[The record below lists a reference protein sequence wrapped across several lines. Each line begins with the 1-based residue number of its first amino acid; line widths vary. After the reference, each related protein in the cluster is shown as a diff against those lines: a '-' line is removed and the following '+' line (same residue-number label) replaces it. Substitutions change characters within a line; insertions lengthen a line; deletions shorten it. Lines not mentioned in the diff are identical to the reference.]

1 MANTNY
7 GEVLCQAVDEIVQ
20 KRLEGVS
27 YDQTILCTI
36 IDDDKKAEGLYIVS
50 NNGTV
55 KFEAYS
61 DNTSYRKNDNVY
73 VHIPGGDWNQQKT
86 IVSKKTNKKDEPFI
100 YKRPFETLVDITGN
114 VIAEA
119 VSARGLTANDEDT
132 MSVLLWE
139 KVEVLSSYTRLGIQ
153 AGFKS
158 LLNPFYDD
166 NGNIYNVDS
175 GDYGLKLTLTTKQ
188 DKTSEESKDV
198 VSDYVI
204 YLNCEDMN
212 GNPYDFQTYYIQEK
226 VVDISQ
232 IGTITSMKLEFYQTQ
247 GTFKSGDKILP
258 YKDFLGNKLLPN
270 LFVNEPYISLGYDTA
285 DFEDEKVLVYTLD
298 TSTYSR
304 NSEKNYKD
312 IQLRWIHK
320 LDDGTFKSIGP
331 SEEMEF
337 EVRWYKFELGH
348 SSADEYSGVYWKNW
362 SKQEHYYG
370 AGIDQWNNYI
380 IIDEEYKALVNN
392 NTSLNPS
399 FFNTKLI
406 VDNGMQNEQIKA
418 IIIYDGKPYRSNILK
433 FENENEVVN
442 KATIDAIQALSI
454 QCDDNT
460 YGNYRIYGQNGQLL
474 DQADARKPRTWV
486 PYFRSAT
493 EGEDVA
499 PTELFEA
506 EEVEWIIPTKNTML
520 KVDVSGFNEDD
531 ISYEQNNDERVHIKL
546 YPDNDPNTKD
556 FPLSY
561 TINSYYSQNYS
572 DNTIQC
578 KIVKNGITYTAVKEH
593 TFGPSGTMGSDC
605 TFVLDFEGNAVALT
619 TGDTET
625 AVIVVA
631 KLYDYENNEVDISDK
646 TIDWGWKNEEDDDN
660 EIIERVDNGVRTELK
675 LKTNSVEVN
684 YNILKA
690 SITWGD
696 GELVAYLPIPIR
708 TSTDYA
714 YISGATQVIYDSDGN
729 ISNLYANPY
738 VLYEADGTEIPASWE
753 VINNNTNEDG
763 IKYVDTNG
771 KEHIKYIYTPKI
783 SADNSL
789 KPLNFYVE
797 NACEEVCIIAKVDGS
812 IVWLQPLLI
821 MQNKYPSAMVNQWDG
836 NLDVGETDKGTI
848 LAPRLVAGKK
858 NSDNTF
864 SGVMMGDWSQTNS
877 DNSITSTTGIY
888 GFSSGEQSF
897 AFKED
902 GTAFIGKSG
911 AGRIEFDGT
920 KSIIESNA
928 YQAGYGMSIN
938 LLAGTIDA
946 HSFTLSAGRD
956 NDYNWFNP
964 TQGADRTIFIDT
976 NADFYPLQIGSNFYV
991 DWNGNVTV
999 NSGTFTGTIQA
1010 SGGYIGGWSI
1020 NNSAL
1025 TNGSTTLGADGSINI
1040 NNKFTVNSDGVL
1052 RASDVQISG
1061 QIEAD
1066 SGRIGEWYITENGDL
1081 VTRTYLD
1088 PNVVNLGMKLSQSGA
1103 IETKSE
1109 NFIVDMYGEITAKS
1123 GIIGGWNIDNTPASD
1138 SNMGLYKLIY
1148 ADLGSKKYA
1157 AFDAGAGGVTIAV
1170 GIPSSSFRLNH
1181 RAASFW
1187 VDNNGN
1193 CTTNDLTVN
1202 GTMSFTDLT
1211 IAGDFNTPSFD
1222 IDDGGTLILNQTI
1235 STINTSSYG
1244 TRCFSL
1250 DTSGNMET
1258 VSFTAD
1264 SLTTKTLQV
1273 GNYTYK
1279 NRTYIPTGYYFDTI
1293 QYTFAVVNSV
1303 YSFPYVIIDNNT
1315 YQVYGLQN
1323 TQFNIPYNISANSG
1337 VYALTE

>member
-119 VSARGLTANDEDT
+119 ISAKGLTANDEET
-132 MSVLLWE
+132 MSILLWE
-139 KVEVLSSYTRLGIQ
+139 KAEILSSYTRLGIQ

-158 LLNPFYDD
+158 LLNPFYDND
-166 NGNIYNVDS
+166 GNIYNVDS

-188 DKTSEESKDV
+188 DKTSEESEDV

-232 IGTITSMKLEFYQTQ
+232 IGTITSMKLEFYQTP

-258 YKDFLGNKLLPN
+258 YKDFLENKLLPN
-270 LFVNEPYISLGYDTA
+270 LFVSEPYVSLGYDTA
-285 DFEDEKVLVYTLD
+285 DFEDEKILVYTLD

-304 NSEKNYKD
+304 NSEKNFKD

-331 SEEMEF
+331 NEEMEF

-370 AGIDQWNNYI
+370 AGTDQWNNYV
-380 IIDEEYKALVNN
+380 IIDEEYSALANN
-392 NTSLNPS
+392 DTSLNPN

-406 VDNGMQNEQIKA
+406 VDSGMQNEQIKA
-418 IIIYDGKPYRSNILK
+418 IIIYNGKPYRSNILK

-474 DQADARKPRTWV
+474 DQADARKPRTWI
-486 PYFRSAT
+486 PYFRSAAA
-493 EGEDVA
+493 GEDVA

-520 KVDVSGFNEDD
+520 KVEPIGEHWYED
-531 ISYEQNNDERVHIKL
+531 NNDKRLHVIKK
-546 YPDNDPNTKD
+546 TKD
-556 FPLSY
+556 FHLPY

-619 TGDTET
+619 VGDTDT

-631 KLYDYENNEVDISDK
+631 KLYDYENNEVEI
-646 TIDWGWKNEEDDDN
+646 TAENEIDWDWKTSDEN
-660 EIIERVDNGVRTELK
+660 IELIKDGIRAELK
-675 LKTNSVEVN
+675 LNASSITTN
-684 YNILKA
+684 YNILQA
-690 SITWGD
+690 SIKWGD
-696 GELVAYLPIPIR
+696 GSLTAYLPIPIR

-738 VLYEADGTEIPASWE
+738 ILYETDATEASASWSIE
-753 VINNNTNEDG
+753 NGNSDEENYSPSI
-763 IKYVDTNG
+763 IIDTKG
-771 KEHIKYIYTPKI
+771 EQY
-783 SADNSL
+783 L
-789 KPLNFYVE
+789 KPLNFYVK
-797 NACEEVCIIAKVDGS
+797 NACEKVCVIASVGGTA
-812 IVWLQPLLI
+812 VWLQPLLI
-821 MQNKYPSAMVNQWDG
+821 MQNKYPSAMINQWDG
-836 NLDVGETDKGTI
+836 NLKVDEEGGTI
-848 LAPRLVAGKK
+848 LTPRLVAGKK

-864 SGVMMGDWSQTNS
+864 SGVMMGDWGKTDS
-877 DNSITSTTGIY
+877 DNSITSSTTGLY
-888 GFSSGEQSF
+888 GYYHGEQSF
-897 AFKED
+897 GFKED

-911 AGRIEFDGT
+911 GGRIEFDGT
-920 KSIIESNA
+920 NSTIQSSGYSADSGSGLKIDLNNGLLDFKAKIGGKISFSDTEAIIQSGTYNN
-928 YQAGYGMSIN
+928 GSGLGMKIDLYSGI
-938 LLAGTIDA
+938 IDA
-946 HSFTLSAGRD
+946 HSFTLTAGQYGSNPNNED
-956 NDYNWFNP
+956 NN
-964 TQGADRTIFIDT
+964 RILIDT
-976 NADFYPLQIGSNFYV
+976 NAQLYPLQISKNFKVQWDGSVDASNGTFKGRIEADEGDIAGFTIETKEITDIGYKEIRGMIHYNQDTYGGNYYGQKGVYIGTDGIGLGNGKFYV
-991 DWNGNVTV
+991 D
-999 NSGTFTGTIQA
+999 
-1010 SGGYIGGWSI
+1010 
-1020 NNSAL
+1020 
-1025 TNGSTTLGADGSINI
+1025 
-1040 NNKFTVNSDGVL
+1040 
-1052 RASDVQISG
+1052 
-1061 QIEAD
+1061 
-1066 SGRIGEWYITENGDL
+1066 
-1081 VTRTYLD
+1081 
-1088 PNVVNLGMKLSQSGA
+1088 NLGYLYA
-1103 IETKSE
+1103 DDAH
-1109 NFIVDMYGEITAKS
+1109 IVGEITATS
-1123 GIIGGWNIDNTPASD
+1123 GTIGGCIIRNGQLEVSSLMVQGIKPINI
-1138 SNMGLYKLIY
+1138 
-1148 ADLGSKKYA
+1148 
-1157 AFDAGAGGVTIAV
+1157 
-1170 GIPSSSFRLNH
+1170 
-1181 RAASFW
+1181 
-1187 VDNNGN
+1187 
-1193 CTTNDLTVN
+1193 
-1202 GTMSFTDLT
+1202 
-1211 IAGDFNTPSFD
+1211 
-1222 IDDGGTLILNQTI
+1222 
-1235 STINTSSYG
+1235 TINDWGQQFITIGATNSYLG
-1244 TRCFSL
+1244 FFGVFGC
-1250 DTSGNMET
+1250 
-1258 VSFTAD
+1258 
-1264 SLTTKTLQV
+1264 TKQD
-1273 GNYTYK
+1273 
-1279 NRTYIPTGYYFDTI
+1279 YYANQGVEQI
-1293 QYTFAVVNSV
+1293 ANILSY
-1303 YSFPYVIIDNNT
+1303 
-1315 YQVYGLQN
+1315 YGLIN
-1323 TQFNIPYNISANSG
+1323 YIF
-1337 VYALTE
+1337 

>member
-114 VIAEA
+114 VITKAI
-119 VSARGLTANDEDT
+119 SATGLTANDEET
-132 MSVLLWE
+132 RLVELW
-139 KVEVLSSYTRLGIQ
+139 KKDEVLSSYTRLGIQ

-188 DKTSEESKDV
+188 DKTSEESDDI

-232 IGTITSMKLEFYQTQ
+232 IGTITSMKLEFYQTP

-258 YKDFLGNKLLPN
+258 YKDFLGNKLLSN
-270 LFVNEPYISLGYDTA
+270 LFVSEPYISLGYDTA

-331 SEEMEF
+331 NEEMEF

-362 SKQEHYYG
+362 SKQEHYYNAETG
-370 AGIDQWNNYI
+370 LWDNNYNVLNDEYQQL
-380 IIDEEYKALVNN
+380 IDSNSEID
-392 NTSLNPS
+392 LNPS

-406 VDNGMQNEQIKA
+406 IDSGIQNEQIKA
-418 IIIYDGKPYRSNILK
+418 IIIYNGRPYRSNILK

-474 DQADARKPRTWV
+474 DQADARKPRAWV
-486 PYFRSAT
+486 PYFRSAAA
-493 EGEDVA
+493 GEDVA

-520 KVDVSGFNEDD
+520 KVDVSGFNKDN
-531 ISYEQNNDERVHIKL
+531 ISYEQNNDERLHIKL
-546 YPDNDPNTKD
+546 YQDDDPNTKD

-605 TFVLDFEGNAVALT
+605 TFVLDFEGNAAALT
-619 TGDTET
+619 VGDTEA
-625 AVIVVA
+625 AVTVVA
-631 KLYDYENNEVDISDK
+631 KLYDYENNEVEI
-646 TIDWGWKNEEDDDN
+646 TAENEIDWDWKTSDENIELIEDG
-660 EIIERVDNGVRTELK
+660 IRAELK
-675 LKTNSVEVN
+675 LNASSITTN
-684 YNILKA
+684 YNILQA
-690 SITWGD
+690 SIKWGD
-696 GELVAYLPIPIR
+696 GELIAYLPIPIR
-708 TSTDYA
+708 TSTEYA

-738 VLYEADGTEIPASWE
+738 IMYDA
-753 VINNNTNEDG
+753 
-763 IKYVDTNG
+763 NG
-771 KEHIKYIYTPKI
+771 KEVEGVLWSIVEANAELETDDQAKEKAYAYVPKI
-783 SADNSL
+783 IQDSKGNQYL
-789 KPLNFYVE
+789 KPLNFYVKDANE
-797 NACEEVCIIAKVDGS
+797 KVCLQAKLSNNVIWS
-812 IVWLQPLLI
+812 QPLLI
-821 MQNKYPSAMVNQWDG
+821 MQNRYPSAMVNQWDG
-836 NLDVGETDKGTI
+836 NLDLGETDKGTI
-848 LAPRLVAGKK
+848 MTPRLVAGKK

-864 SGVMMGDWSQTNS
+864 TGVMMGDWGKTNS
-877 DNSITSTTGIY
+877 DNSITSTVGLY

-911 AGRIEFDGT
+911 GGRIHFDGN
-920 KSIIESNA
+920 SGIIES
-928 YQAGYGMSIN
+928 
-938 LLAGTIDA
+938 GTYRANDSTKGVRIDLSNGQIDA
-946 HSFTLSAGRD
+946 HTFTLTAGISKGLISVGEDNTISIDTTDDNYPLRIGSKFKVSWDGSVEASNGVFSGKITADTGKIGDFDISAGALTVT
-956 NDYNWFNP
+956 NGSYTTTMNSNGFFSIGP
-964 TQGADRTIFIDT
+964 TIDKSSW
-976 NADFYPLQIGSNFYV
+976 ISNGEI
-991 DWNGNVTV
+991 NTGNIV
-999 NSGTFTGTIQA
+999 A
-1010 SGGYIGGWSI
+1010 SGGTIGDVKI
-1020 NNSAL
+1020 VNN
-1025 TNGSTTLGADGSINI
+1025 
-1040 NNKFTVNSDGVL
+1040 
-1052 RASDVQISG
+1052 
-1061 QIEAD
+1061 
-1066 SGRIGEWYITENGDL
+1066 
-1081 VTRTYLD
+1081 
-1088 PNVVNLGMKLSQSGA
+1088 
-1103 IETKSE
+1103 
-1109 NFIVDMYGEITAKS
+1109 
-1123 GIIGGWNIDNTPASD
+1123 
-1138 SNMGLYKLIY
+1138 
-1148 ADLGSKKYA
+1148 
-1157 AFDAGAGGVTIAV
+1157 
-1170 GIPSSSFRLNH
+1170 
-1181 RAASFW
+1181 
-1187 VDNNGN
+1187 
-1193 CTTNDLTVN
+1193 
-1202 GTMSFTDLT
+1202 
-1211 IAGDFNTPSFD
+1211 
-1222 IDDGGTLILNQTI
+1222 
-1235 STINTSSYG
+1235 
-1244 TRCFSL
+1244 
-1250 DTSGNMET
+1250 
-1258 VSFTAD
+1258 
-1264 SLTTKTLQV
+1264 TLQV
-1273 GNYTYK
+1273 NKIYSAIDTVYPILSSEITYTLNGAYISEGCAVLK
-1279 NRTYIPTGYYFDTI
+1279 IGFDSNSSKMSSVRFISDNIGFFGSTGSSQLSIYNPATYGVDYALSSIYDALI
-1293 QYTFAVVNSV
+1293 A
-1303 YSFPYVIIDNNT
+1303 
-1315 YQVYGLQN
+1315 YGLC
-1323 TQFNIPYNISANSG
+1323 YG
-1337 VYALTE
+1337 Y

>member
-119 VSARGLTANDEDT
+119 ISAKGLTANDEET
-132 MSVLLWE
+132 ISVLLWE
-139 KVEVLSSYTRLGIQ
+139 KVEILSSYTRLGIQ

-158 LLNPFYDD
+158 LLNPFYDND
-166 NGNIYNVDS
+166 GNIYNVDS

-188 DKTSEESKDV
+188 DKTSEESEDV

-232 IGTITSMKLEFYQTQ
+232 IGTITSMKLEFYQTP

-258 YKDFLGNKLLPN
+258 YKDFLENKLLPN
-270 LFVNEPYISLGYDTA
+270 LFVSEPYVSLGYDTA
-285 DFEDEKVLVYTLD
+285 DFKDEKVLVYTLD
-298 TSTYSR
+298 TSTYSK
-304 NSEKNYKD
+304 NSEKSFKD

-331 SEEMEF
+331 DEEMEF

-362 SKQEHYYG
+362 SKQEHYYNTETG
-370 AGIDQWNNYI
+370 WGSICEVLDYDYQQLVENNS
-380 IIDEEYKALVNN
+380 D
-392 NTSLNPS
+392 LNPS

-406 VDNGMQNEQIKA
+406 VDSGMQNEQIKA
-418 IIIYDGKPYRSNILK
+418 IILYNGKPYRSNILK

-454 QCDDNT
+454 QCNDNT

-486 PYFRSAT
+486 PYFRLAAA
-493 EGEDVA
+493 GEDVA
-499 PTELFEA
+499 PTELTEA

-520 KVDVSGFNEDD
+520 KVDVSGFNKDD
-531 ISYEQNNDERVHIKL
+531 ISYEENNDERVHIKL

-619 TGDTET
+619 TDDTET
-625 AVIVVA
+625 AVTVVA
-631 KLYDYENNEVDISDK
+631 KLYDYENNEVDL
-646 TIDWGWKNEEDDDN
+646 TEH
-660 EIIERVDNGVRTELK
+660 EIIWDWKVKDDKISINGDNNISKELK
-675 LKTNSVEVN
+675 LENNNISTN
-684 YNILKA
+684 YNILQA
-690 SITWGD
+690 SMEWGD
-696 GELVAYLPIPIR
+696 GELIAYLPIPIR
-708 TSTDYA
+708 TSTNYA

-738 VLYEADGTEIPASWE
+738 IMYNNKGEEVEGISWSIVE
-753 VINNNTNEDG
+753 TDD
-763 IKYVDTNG
+763 YA
-771 KEHIKYIYTPKI
+771 PKI
-783 SADNSL
+783 ITDSKGNQYL
-789 KPLNFYVE
+789 KPLNFYVKDANE
-797 NACEEVCIIAKVDGS
+797 KVCLQAKLGNAIIWS
-812 IVWLQPLLI
+812 QPLLI
-821 MQNKYPSAMVNQWDG
+821 MQNKYPSAMINQWDG
-836 NLDVGETDKGTI
+836 NLDVGETDSGTI
-848 LAPRLVAGKK
+848 MAPRLVAGKK
-858 NSDNTF
+858 NSNNTF
-864 SGVMMGDWSQTNS
+864 SGVMMGDWGKTNS

-888 GFSSGEQSF
+888 GFSAGEQSF

-920 KSIIESNA
+920 NSIIQSSGYSAGSGLKIDLNNGLLDFNA
-928 YQAGYGMSIN
+928 QVGGKISFNDKEAIIQSGTYDNDSGLGMKIDLKN
-938 LLAGTIDA
+938 GIIDA
-946 HSFTLSAGRD
+946 HSFTLTAGQGGS
-956 NDYNWFNP
+956 NP
-964 TQGADRTIFIDT
+964 NNENNNRILIDT
-976 NADFYPLQIGSNFYV
+976 KASEYPLQISKNFKVKWDGSVDANNGTFKGTIKADNGYIAGFTIEKTTIQLREISRIFNNQNTYNGVSGNPYSEGVYIGTDGIGLGNGAFYV
-991 DWNGNVTV
+991 DSMGHIYIQNGGKIADFLIDETSLYYKQTTYNYQ
-999 NSGTFTGTIQA
+999 TGQNA
-1010 SGGYIGGWSI
+1010 SIGSEGVYIGSDGIGLGQGAFSVSNKGDMI
-1020 NNSAL
+1020 LKKSLAVGNFTISDNNIYHTS
-1025 TNGSTTLGADGSINI
+1025 GAFSVTSGSITASSLSASSIKLNGYTLSVETI
-1040 NNKFTVNSDGVL
+1040 NFPIYTIIKNQTTWTGAVHVDLATGNGTVMIDAVEYE
-1052 RASDVQISG
+1052 I
-1061 QIEAD
+1061 IE
-1066 SGRIGEWYITENGDL
+1066 
-1081 VTRTYLD
+1081 
-1088 PNVVNLGMKLSQSGA
+1088 
-1103 IETKSE
+1103 
-1109 NFIVDMYGEITAKS
+1109 
-1123 GIIGGWNIDNTPASD
+1123 
-1138 SNMGLYKLIY
+1138 
-1148 ADLGSKKYA
+1148 SKA
-1157 AFDAGAGGVTIAV
+1157 PINCVV
-1170 GIPSSSFRLNH
+1170 GI
-1181 RAASFW
+1181 
-1187 VDNNGN
+1187 
-1193 CTTNDLTVN
+1193 
-1202 GTMSFTDLT
+1202 
-1211 IAGDFNTPSFD
+1211 
-1222 IDDGGTLILNQTI
+1222 
-1235 STINTSSYG
+1235 
-1244 TRCFSL
+1244 
-1250 DTSGNMET
+1250 
-1258 VSFTAD
+1258 
-1264 SLTTKTLQV
+1264 K
-1273 GNYTYK
+1273 
-1279 NRTYIPTGYYFDTI
+1279 
-1293 QYTFAVVNSV
+1293 
-1303 YSFPYVIIDNNT
+1303 
-1315 YQVYGLQN
+1315 
-1323 TQFNIPYNISANSG
+1323 
-1337 VYALTE
+1337 